1 MSNEDDELDEKL
13 EALREEYD
21 TVALLNSINCLPD
34 DLRDDAFKL
43 HTMSMAVV
51 NNDDNS
57 QAKEMFE
64 LAADLSEEMETL
76 IDYHKKFKKQLDKLC
91 KYDPEN

>member
-1 MSNEDDELDEKL
+1 MSTEDEELDEKL
-13 EALREEYD
+13 ESMREEYD
-21 TVALLNSINCLPD
+21 TMALLNSINWLPD

-57 QAKEMFE
+57 QAADMFE
-64 LAADLSEEMETL
+64 LAADLSEQMESL
-76 IDYHKKFKKQLDKLC
+76 IDYHKKFKKMLDKLC